1 MPCLKCLVTVLV
13 FTSTSSAGEIKVILF
28 SFPFDVNLS
37 STVSGVLQ
45 MTGKEMI
52 LELATVCVL
61 KWSVGPHL
69 K

>member
-61 KWSVGPHL
+61 KWLVGPHL